1 MSESLLVVGAIPSIM
16 SLKTAFSWIEITVGI
31 TGIVWG
37 GGLEVRSGSRDWSGL
52 NVASDHD
59 WSGFND
65 GNDNDWSGFN
75 DGNVGNDSNLGCV
88 GIWGEMDSPIW
99 QITII
104 KTWIFVF
111 ISSRGLLYLSHT
123 IYFSH
128 LNICLITELF
138 FLKV

>member
-75 DGNVGNDSNLGCV
+75 DGNDNDWSGFNDGNVGNDSNLGCV
-88 GIWGEMDSPIW
+88 GIWGETDSPIW
-99 QITII
+99 HITII

-123 IYFSH
+123 IF
-128 LNICLITELF
+128 
-138 FLKV
+138 